1 MSHVLMRARSALAAL
16 ALCALVAPLAAGAQS
31 TPAAPGA
38 TSLYHRLGGY
48 DAIAAVTDDFIGRL
62 ASDPKLQRFF
72 VGASDNSKARIRQ
85 LVVDQLCAAT
95 GGPCIYLGRDMKTV
109 HKGLNITEADWTAAT
124 TDFAASLDKFKVG
137 AAERRDLAAALA
149 QIKPDIV
156 TAK

>member
-1 MSHVLMRARSALAAL
+1 MSLVRTRARLALAAL
-16 ALCALVAPLAAGAQS
+16 ALAALVMPLAASAQQS
-31 TPAAPGA
+31 PPASP
-38 TSLYHRLGGY
+38 TLYQRLGGY

-62 ASDPKLQRFF
+62 ATDPKLQRFF

-95 GGPCIYLGRDMKTV
+95 GGPCVYLGRDMKTV
-109 HKGLNITEADWTAAT
+109 HKGLNITEADWAAAQA
-124 TDFAASLDKFKVG
+124 DFGASLDKFKVG

-149 QIKPDIV
+149 SIKPDIV

>member
-1 MSHVLMRARSALAAL
+1 MSLVRTRARLALAAL
-16 ALCALVAPLAAGAQS
+16 VLCAFAAPLAASAQQS
-31 TPAAPGA
+31 PAPASP
-38 TSLYHRLGGY
+38 TLYQRLGGY

-62 ASDPKLQRFF
+62 ASDAKLQKFF

-109 HKGLNITEADWTAAT
+109 HKGLNITEADWQAAVN
-124 TDFAASLDKFKVG
+124 DFGATLAKFKVG
-137 AAERRDLAAALA
+137 AAEQRDLAAALA
-149 QIKPDIV
+149 TIKPDIV